1 MNEETTPLEAD
12 LGKFVAFDKGDF
24 IGRAALAGQKAKG
37 VTRKLIALKMTDKS
51 PPPRTHYPI
60 MTAGRDAC
68 ATRRIGEVTSG
79 TQSPTLGIGIGMGY
93 VETKAAA
100 IGSKIGIEIR
110 GKTYAATIEKKPLLK
125 RTIT

>member
-1 MNEETTPLEAD
+1 
-12 LGKFVAFDKGDF
+12 
-24 IGRAALAGQKAKG
+24 
-37 VTRKLIALKMTDKS
+37 MTEKS

-60 MTAGRDAC
+60 VAGGG
-68 ATRRIGEVTSG
+68 RRIGEVTSG

-110 GKTYAATIEKKPLLK
+110 GKTYAATIEKKPLLERGK
-125 RTIT
+125 